1 MHVLLR
7 VETGLRTT
15 VFFFFDLIWQ
25 LHTTGSGWASSMEL
39 MEEATK
45 HPGPPLERTHMAVS
59 NHHFFPHRIYRILL
73 DSLDNANTCR
83 DAVSVVKQ
91 VSTFAVWNHK
101 RHYVRLTNQQGSIK
115 KVFAVKEVQQKT
127 TTSKWFPHEQMG
139 LQKMQTL
146 IENYVH
152 MISSSAKKNET
163 NAILLFDCWTQD
175 RNIEYEQDI
184 YYCIL
189 EKYCGGLWK
198 LLQIVNSIRWLG
210 EVK

>member
-1 MHVLLR
+1 MYCWELR
-7 VETGLRTT
+7 LVYARLFFFLWFDLTTTHDWFWLGIFDGAHGGSNKTPWPSTGKNTWLIRTT
-15 VFFFFDLIWQ
+15 LF
-25 LHTTGSGWASSMEL
+25 S
-39 MEEATK
+39 
-45 HPGPPLERTHMAVS
+45 
-59 NHHFFPHRIYRILL
+59 HRIYRILL